1 MNKIDINTLEKLLNE
16 GNAVFICGNGFSMN
30 FDTSFR
36 SIYDNLKN
44 ACNEVSRNLEYTVK
58 SNRAFEKKCKE
69 NYNAVKKKFRSMDK
83 SKVEMIF
90 QDGYIFAKSIM
101 ENEKLKND
109 IKKNHFL
116 TELVFDKNELSLV
129 ESIYLTGMN
138 KGIKYISIEHW
149 PILIYMYYV
158 INCINPSYYEF
169 PQNNLFLDFIKE
181 GNYNKV
187 NLLPINETAKS
198 ICCFET
204 IVNGFNNFYKFM
216 FLASIFGDGK
226 AIDIS
231 KLNKVNQLSTDK
243 LNFFLNKF
251 KSLMTL
257 NYDYILENLTGRE
270 VDHLHGKFIVS
281 NDREYVY
288 NQSSRLKYENQYI
301 SFSDII
307 IGDYF
312 INKNMVSIINNL
324 NSWRNINKKIKSESY
339 ILEEN
344 FKNNKIETVVL
355 FGLNINDDETSMR
368 SIILALEKARIIE
381 PKIIYCYFEDVQ
393 ATEFKEKYD
402 KLNIFGKELTD
413 YGANIEIKLI
423 KTQEILDEYFYK
435 NKKTM

>member
-1 MNKIDINTLEKLLNE
+1 
-16 GNAVFICGNGFSMN
+16 
-30 FDTSFR
+30 
-36 SIYDNLKN
+36 
-44 ACNEVSRNLEYTVK
+44 
-58 SNRAFEKKCKE
+58 
-69 NYNAVKKKFRSMDK
+69 
-83 SKVEMIF
+83 
-90 QDGYIFAKSIM
+90 
-101 ENEKLKND
+101 
-109 IKKNHFL
+109 
-116 TELVFDKNELSLV
+116 
-129 ESIYLTGMN
+129 
-138 KGIKYISIEHW
+138 
-149 PILIYMYYV
+149 MYYV

-324 NSWRNINKKIKSESY
+324 NSGRNINKKIKSESY